1 MKPARKPKHPKR
13 QYFVDFTDYCYP
25 TINPYDNR
33 PYPQPEDQPLTFA
46 QARAEIVA
54 HFQGQIRALQDS
66 KSYYASLKE
75 EIKS

>member
-1 MKPARKPKHPKR
+1 MKPARKPKR
-13 QYFVDFTDYCYP
+13 LYYVDFSDYCYP

-33 PYPQPEDQPLTFA
+33 PYPQPEDQAFTFA

-66 KSYYASLKE
+66 ISYYKDLKE
-75 EIKS
+75 QS